1 MDCKR
6 LLKLALALI
15 IGFSGAA
22 ATVHAQQMD
31 PQALTQAQAQSA
43 SINKILANLRG
54 QLKQSPDPE
63 GYSQRLSAALYE
75 MNKDQLAKL
84 TQFTN
89 LVEFEKAFG
98 EVRNVANL
106 VKLKAAAVDD
116 SGYVFKPITPCGLVD
131 TRFRN
136 AAKPLIANVPEQF
149 NMWNG
154 VTQGSTTPCSAASIP
169 AGEIGALAL
178 TATVVGAVS
187 DGWLIMSPSGEASES
202 SVLNYMPRD
211 AIANSTVLKY
221 TSGFTL
227 KASTNAHALVS
238 LIGVYVKPIPPRLEC
253 SQQASDVVRIYPG
266 TTERTVVSPSACM
279 PGYLEVGIGC
289 LTVNGNATVTSFN
302 VANGM
307 CMFRARTDLGPSA
320 NYDEVFAFS
329 RCCRVVQD

>member
-6 LLKLALALI
+6 LLKLASALI
-15 IGFSGAA
+15 IAFSGAA
-22 ATVHAQQMD
+22 ATAHAEQMD

-75 MNKDQLAKL
+75 MNKDQLGKL
-84 TQFTN
+84 TQYTN
-89 LVEFEKAFG
+89 LADFEKAFG

-149 NMWNG
+149 NIWNG
-154 VTQGSTTPCSAASIP
+154 VTQGSTAPCSAASIP
-169 AGEIGALAL
+169 TGEIGALAL
-178 TATVVGAVS
+178 TATVVGAAS
-187 DGWLIMSPSGEASES
+187 DGWLIMSPSGDASES

-221 TSGFTL
+221 TTGFTL

-238 LIGVYVKPIPPRLEC
+238 LIGVYVKSGPKVLEC
-253 SQQASDVVRIYPG
+253 YNTELTEIDLEPG
-266 TTERTVVSPSACM
+266 STGSIVPRSCAAGYTSTAVSCNGGVLPVT
-279 PGYLEVGIGC
+279 EVGFTIWP
-289 LTVNGNATVTSFN
+289 LYPQ
-302 VANGM
+302 M
-307 CMFRARTDLGPSA
+307 CRFGRNDFASSTKVSA
-320 NYDEVFAFS
+320 S
-329 RCCRVVQD
+329 QRCCRIP

>member
-6 LLKLALALI
+6 LLKLASALI
-15 IGFSGAA
+15 IAFSGAA
-22 ATVHAQQMD
+22 ATAHVEQMD
-31 PQALTQAQAQSA
+31 PQTLTQAQEKSA

-75 MNKDQLAKL
+75 MNKDQLGKL
-84 TQFTN
+84 AQYTN
-89 LVEFEKAFG
+89 LADFEKAFG

-136 AAKPLIANVPEQF
+136 AAKPLIANVSEQF
-149 NMWNG
+149 NIWNG
-154 VTQGSTTPCSAASIP
+154 VTQGSTAPCSAASIP

-178 TATVVGAVS
+178 TATVVGAAS
-187 DGWLIMSPSGEASES
+187 DGWLIMSPTGDASES

-221 TSGFTL
+221 TTGFTL

-238 LIGVYVKPIPPRLEC
+238 LIGVYVKSGPKPLEC
-253 SQQASDVVRIYPG
+253 YDTYSESGTWMPENYSSSMQVQAPG
-266 TTERTVVSPSACM
+266 CN
-279 PGYLEVGIGC
+279 PGYTTMSISCGASNSVGPGSVVVQSTSTEFRLCTFGSKGPFGAFI
-289 LTVNGNATVTSFN
+289 NA
-302 VANGM
+302 VA
-307 CMFRARTDLGPSA
+307 
-320 NYDEVFAFS
+320 
-329 RCCRVVQD
+329 RCCRVQ